1 MLHWLKIMKKT
12 VQTPLPEWRERL
24 YTRIMFN
31 LDLLKSY
38 QLQTSAQLFNP
49 IFNFLGAKVNS
60 GSVDAAQKPL
70 ILQR

>member
-1 MLHWLKIMKKT
+1 
-12 VQTPLPEWRERL
+12 
-24 YTRIMFN
+24 MFN

>member
-1 MLHWLKIMKKT
+1 
-12 VQTPLPEWRERL
+12 
-24 YTRIMFN
+24 MFN

-60 GSVDAAQKPL
+60 GSVDAALL